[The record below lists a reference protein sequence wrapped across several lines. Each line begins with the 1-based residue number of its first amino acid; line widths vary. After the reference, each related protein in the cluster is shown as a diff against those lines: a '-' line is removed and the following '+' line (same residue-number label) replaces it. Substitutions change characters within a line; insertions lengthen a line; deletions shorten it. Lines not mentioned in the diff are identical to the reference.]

1 MRIEKASGKAI
12 RYACLKF
19 HYAKAVPQIRLGY
32 SVFNDAGEW
41 CGVVLFSN
49 GANPRIAQEYDLVE
63 GQVVELTRV
72 ALNGKQNATSQVLGA
87 CIRELKKDAPLVKI
101 IVSYADRNQDHIGII
116 YQATN
121 WLYMDERSN
130 ERGIMLN
137 GKLTH
142 RRSVGKKYGN
152 TGIEWLRKNVDRKA
166 EIIRGK
172 MKIKYVFPMN
182 KRERKRLKAIAR
194 PYPKKENC
202 RVEQMVSSLGS

>member
-12 RYACLKF
+12 RYACLKY

-32 SVFNDAGEW
+32 SVFNDADEW

-49 GANPRIAQEYDLVE
+49 GANPRIAQEYNLVQ
-63 GQVVELTRV
+63 GQVVELVRV
-72 ALNGKQNATSQVLGA
+72 ALNGKQEFTSQVLGA
-87 CIRELKKDAPLVKI
+87 AIRELKKDAPLVKI
-101 IVSYADRNQDHIGII
+101 IVSYADRNQDHIGTI

-142 RRSVGKKYGN
+142 RRSVGKKYGSTN
-152 TGIEWLRKNVDRKA
+152 IEWLRKNVDRNA
-166 EIIRGK
+166 EIIRGLT
-172 MKIKYVFPMN
+172 KIKYVFPMN
-182 KRERKRLKAIAR
+182 KWERKRLAKVAK
-194 PYPKKENC
+194 PYPKKEL
-202 RVEQMVSSLGS
+202 QTAG

>member
-32 SVFNDAGEW
+32 SVFNDADEW

-49 GANPRIAQEYDLVE
+49 GANPRIAQEYGLVQ
-63 GQVVELTRV
+63 GQVVELVRV
-72 ALNGKQNATSQVLGA
+72 ALNGKQNTTSQVLGT
-87 CIRELKKDAPLVKI
+87 CLRKLKKDAPLVKI
-101 IVSYADRNQDHIGII
+101 IVSYADRNQDHIGTI

-137 GKLTH
+137 GRLTH

-152 TGIEWLRKNVDRKA
+152 TSIEWLRKNVDRKA

-172 MKIKYVFPMN
+172 TKIKYVFPMN
-182 KRERKRLKAIAR
+182 KWERKRLKEIAK
-194 PYPKKENC
+194 PYPKK
-202 RVEQMVSSLGS
+202 Q